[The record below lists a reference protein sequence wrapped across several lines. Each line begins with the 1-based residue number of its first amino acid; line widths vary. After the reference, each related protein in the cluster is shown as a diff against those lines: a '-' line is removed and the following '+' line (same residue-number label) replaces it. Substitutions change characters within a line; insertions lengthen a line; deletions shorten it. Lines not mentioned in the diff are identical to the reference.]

1 MIQIECP
8 WCSAPAELVT
18 AGSSAVG
25 TPLEVVECAACDI
38 RVDLAP
44 DPARA
49 GELVRAA

>member
-18 AGSSAVG
+18 AGSSAVA
-25 TPLEVVECAACDI
+25 TPLEVVECTACDI
-38 RVDLAP
+38 RVNVAP
-44 DPARA
+44 EPTHA